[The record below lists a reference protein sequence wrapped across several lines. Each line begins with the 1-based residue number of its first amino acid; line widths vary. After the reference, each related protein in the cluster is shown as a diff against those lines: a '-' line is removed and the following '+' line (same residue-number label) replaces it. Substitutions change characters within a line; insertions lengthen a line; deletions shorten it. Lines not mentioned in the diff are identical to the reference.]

1 MEECLYDFHIIRD
14 SKVLILTKLEIVVNN
29 RGSLRRFL
37 LLFQYTILRRRWILS
52 HLLHFHPGPQMVS
65 ISVVYALV
73 DRKFATRDLL
83 SVFFE
88 LFELILIHLV
98 PKLIS
103 EKIHYLFVLTHLN
116 ELLRAEYLPQRPIL
130 EYIVEEYGRVPAFIS
145 RISGLLIPQ
154 ALPLSAIVSLL

>member
-1 MEECLYDFHIIRD
+1 
-14 SKVLILTKLEIVVNN
+14 
-29 RGSLRRFL
+29 
-37 LLFQYTILRRRWILS
+37 
-52 HLLHFHPGPQMVS
+52 MVS

-154 ALPLSAIVSLL
+154 ALPHSAIVSLL